1 MTYVKVCGL
10 LELEHVDVAV
20 RAGANFI
27 GFVFAPSK
35 RQISV
40 EKAQHLAAQLPAHV
54 KKVGVFVNADAAHI
68 KNVFT
73 SVPLDYVQYH
83 GDETNAFIQ
92 TVGLPAIKA
101 FSVREDTNFD
111 EVATFDVD
119 YYLMDAPGTDFRGG
133 SGHSFDWALLD
144 HTSIAHEKVILA
156 GGLTCANVRDAIA
169 QVQPF
174 AVDVSSGVELEGRKD
189 SILIKQ
195 FIEEVKGAKQ
205 K

>member
-144 HTSIAHEKVILA
+144 GTSIAHEKVILA